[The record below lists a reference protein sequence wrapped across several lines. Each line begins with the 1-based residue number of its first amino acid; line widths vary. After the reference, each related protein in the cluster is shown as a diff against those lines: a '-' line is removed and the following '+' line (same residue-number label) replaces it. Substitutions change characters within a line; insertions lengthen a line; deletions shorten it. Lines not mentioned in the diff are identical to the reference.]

1 MVTRPRRH
9 PAGPAAATGRLALPP
24 EGPQMAEVQDRREL
38 ILSTAAEMVARKG
51 LRATTV
57 RAIADA
63 VGVFSGS
70 LYHHFP
76 SKDAIVDEVLT
87 RYLDAI
93 QARYAVVLASG
104 KTPAE
109 CLRDLVVTS
118 LEIAEE
124 QPHATA
130 IYQNEA
136 QYLREMPGFRGIQSA
151 AAQIQQTWINVI
163 EAGVADGS
171 FRADVPGWVFYRLIR
186 DAVWLSIRWHRPD
199 GPYSSQELAED
210 VTSLFLHGF
219 ATRTKTTPIR
229 AASRDTKAS
238 VRSGNGVVAG
248 QCD

>member
-1 MVTRPRRH
+1 
-9 PAGPAAATGRLALPP
+9 
-24 EGPQMAEVQDRREL
+24 MAEVQDRREV

-76 SKDAIVDEVLT
+76 SKDAIVDEVLM

-93 QARYAVVLASG
+93 RARYAVVLASG
-104 KTPAE
+104 KDPAQ
-109 CLRDLVVTS
+109 CLHDLVVTS

-124 QPHATA
+124 QPYATA

-151 AAQIQQTWINVI
+151 AADIQHTWLRVI
-163 EAGVADGS
+163 EAGVADGI
-171 FRADVPGWVFYRLIR
+171 FRADIPSWVFYRLIR

-199 GPYSSQELAED
+199 GPYSTHQLADD

-219 ATRTKTTPIR
+219 ATPAEEVPAPIR
-229 AASRDTKAS
+229 IRASNA
-238 VRSGNGVVAG
+238 
-248 QCD
+248 

>member
-1 MVTRPRRH
+1 
-9 PAGPAAATGRLALPP
+9 
-24 EGPQMAEVQDRREL
+24 MAEVQDRREL

-76 SKDAIVDEVLT
+76 SKHAIVDEVLT
-87 RYLDAI
+87 RYLEAI
-93 QARYAVVLASG
+93 RARYAVVLASG
-104 KTPAE
+104 KDPAA
-109 CLRDLVVTS
+109 CLHDLVVTS

-124 QPHATA
+124 HPHATA

-136 QYLREMPGFRGIQSA
+136 QYLRETPGFGGVQSA
-151 AAQIQQTWINVI
+151 AADIQQTWLRVI
-163 EAGVADGS
+163 EAGVADGA
-171 FRADVPGWVFYRLIR
+171 FRADIPSWVFYRLIR

-199 GPYSSQELAED
+199 GPYSTHQLADD

-219 ATRTKTTPIR
+219 ATRPNSAPR
-229 AASRDTKAS
+229 RSASAAELSA
-238 VRSGNGVVAG
+238 
-248 QCD
+248 

>member
-1 MVTRPRRH
+1 MT
-9 PAGPAAATGRLALPP
+9 
-24 EGPQMAEVQDRREL
+24 EVQDRREV

-57 RAIADA
+57 RGIADA
-63 VGVFSGS
+63 VGVLSGS

-93 QARYAVVLASG
+93 RARYAVVLASG
-104 KTPAE
+104 KDPAD
-109 CLRDLVVTS
+109 CLHDLVVTS

-136 QYLREMPGFRGIQSA
+136 QYLREMPAFSNIQSA
-151 AAQIQQTWINVI
+151 AAEIQQAWLQVI
-163 EAGVADGS
+163 AAGVADGS
-171 FRADVPGWVFYRLIR
+171 FRDDIPPRVFYRLIR
-186 DAVWLSIRWHRPD
+186 DAVWLSVRWHRPD
-199 GPYSSQELAED
+199 GPYSTGQLAED

-219 ATRTKTTPIR
+219 AATDR
-229 AASRDTKAS
+229 APKKAS
-238 VRSGNGVVAG
+238 GSVKIKAKKG
-248 QCD
+248 